1 MSDTDDLDN
10 EGSFSLLEP
19 FKDKKLRLVITATII
34 IIIFVFIFISL
45 LSTDSVILL
54 NEPLTN
60 GKDPQFNKKNKSSL
74 NIKPSSSGIELPR
87 KANIPFYKYLIS
99 PNTWFNSLNKS
110 SNILREKKESL
121 EFTYNIWIKV
131 FNAEENLDWQQSF
144 ETPKIL
150 LNRQYSPI
158 ILYVPKD
165 NSLRVG
171 MQTDIDTKITF
182 YEINNFFKLQTW
194 QNICL
199 VLEERNLDIF
209 LNGKLKVSYIL
220 PSVPYLNTSPI
231 QLFPNYGFYA
241 QVSLITYY
249 NRALNI
255 KEIKNLYKQN
265 KDDKIPYKKNFKNIL

>member
-1 MSDTDDLDN
+1 MSDTDIPDN
-10 EGSFSLLEP
+10 EESFSLLEP
-19 FKDKKLRLVITATII
+19 FQNKKLRLFITAAVI

-54 NEPLTN
+54 NESLTN

-99 PNTWFNSLNKS
+99 PNIWFNSLNKS
-110 SNILREKKESL
+110 SNILNKKKESL
-121 EFTYNIWIKV
+121 DFTYNIWIKV
-131 FNAEENLDWQQSF
+131 FNAEENLDWNQSF
-144 ETPKIL
+144 DTPKIL

-249 NRALNI
+249 NRSLNI
-255 KEIKNLYKQN
+255 KEIKNIYEQN
-265 KDDKIPYKKNFKNIL
+265 KDDKIPYKKNFKKIL